1 MSNNYSRRDVLRGG
15 VAATVGLGLGLTEAA
30 QAQKPMEPG
39 QKLRVGIIGCGGKGW
54 SGREQA
60 VAAGAEVVAVCD
72 VDLEDRIKAQR
83 EHMKAAAF
91 DDYREMIAS
100 MRGKMD
106 AVIISTPDHHHA
118 PATVLALHA
127 GMHTYTEKPLCRTI
141 WEARQLAILAKKKK
155 AITQMGNNSTQSTQM
170 RKVAKL
176 LREGTWGKVKEI
188 HLWTDRAKVYWEQG
202 IPRPASKP
210 VPKGLDWDMWV
221 GPRPMRDYADGYH
234 HFSWRG
240 FWDFGTGAL
249 GDMGCHIFNMPH
261 MALGLDAPLAVQAKT
276 SGHNKESF
284 PTWAHVTYEYGA
296 KGKMD
301 PFKLHWYDGG
311 QKPPQELAE
320 LFTFGGNGVIVVCEK
335 DTIFGADESNTRFSL
350 VSGNPIPDTEVVQSP
365 GHMKEWV
372 NACLSGTQAVS
383 NFPGYSGPLTEAVLL
398 GNLAIWA
405 DGPRLEWDSK
415 NMKVKGTN
423 EFDSLIKPEFRPG
436 FSVKV

>member
-1 MSNNYSRRDVLRGG
+1 
-15 VAATVGLGLGLTEAA
+15 
-30 QAQKPMEPG
+30 
-39 QKLRVGIIGCGGKGW
+39 
-54 SGREQA
+54 
-60 VAAGAEVVAVCD
+60 
-72 VDLEDRIKAQR
+72 
-83 EHMKAAAF
+83 
-91 DDYREMIAS
+91 
-100 MRGKMD
+100 
-106 AVIISTPDHHHA
+106 
-118 PATVLALHA
+118 
-127 GMHTYTEKPLCRTI
+127 
-141 WEARQLAILAKKKK
+141 
-155 AITQMGNNSTQSTQM
+155 
-170 RKVAKL
+170 
-176 LREGTWGKVKEI
+176 
-188 HLWTDRAKVYWEQG
+188 
-202 IPRPASKP
+202 
-210 VPKGLDWDMWV
+210 
-221 GPRPMRDYADGYH
+221 
-234 HFSWRG
+234 
-240 FWDFGTGAL
+240 
-249 GDMGCHIFNMPH
+249 MGCHIFNMPH

-320 LFTFGGNGVIVVCEK
+320 LFTYGGNGVIVVCEK

>member
-1 MSNNYSRRDVLRGG
+1 MSGNYSRRDVLRSG
-15 VAATVGLGLGLTEAA
+15 VAATVGLGLGASALGET
-30 QAQKPMEPG
+30 QKPMAPG

-60 VAAGAEVVAVCD
+60 VAAGAEVVALCD
-72 VDLEDRIKAQR
+72 VDLEDRFKAQR

-91 DDYREMIAS
+91 DDYREMIA
-100 MRGKMD
+100 MMKGKMD
-106 AVIISTPDHHHA
+106 AVVISTPDHHHA
-118 PATVLALHA
+118 TATALALHA

-176 LREGTWGKVKEI
+176 IREGAFGKVKEI
-188 HLWTDRAKVYWEQG
+188 HLWTDRAKVYWQQG
-202 IPRPASKP
+202 IPRPADKP

-221 GPRPMRDYADGYH
+221 GPRPYRNYGEGYH

-240 FWDFGTGAL
+240 FWEFGTGAL

-276 SGHNKESF
+276 SGHNRESF
-284 PTWAHVTYEYGA
+284 PEWARVKYEYGA
-296 KGKMD
+296 KNGMD
-301 PFKLHWYDGG
+301 PFTVNWYDGG

-320 LFTFGGNGVIVVCEK
+320 LFTYGGNGVIVVCEK
-335 DTIFGADESNTRFSL
+335 ETVFGADESNTRFSL
-350 VSGNPIPDTEVVQSP
+350 VSGNPMPDTTVVESP

-372 NACLSGTQAVS
+372 NACLTGTQAVS

-405 DGPRLEWDSK
+405 DGPRLEWDAK

-436 FSVKV
+436 FEVKV